1 MLQSY
6 YIIVELQTESAKK
19 MSIGLDF
26 SI

>member
-6 YIIVELQTESAKK
+6 YIIMGLQTESAKK
-19 MSIGLDF
+19 MRIGFDF

>member
-6 YIIVELQTESAKK
+6 YIIVGLQTESAKK
-19 MSIGLDF
+19 MSIGFDF

>member
-19 MSIGLDF
+19 LRIDFDF